1 MSAFASQLETFVTS
15 ARPVVIAIVAV
26 ALLIN
31 GVMFIYPS
39 ERSKE
44 AEKTSMPWVVIGSA
58 VALGA
63 VALSKS
69 ITAGF

>member
-44 AEKTSMPWVVIGSA
+44 AAKTQSR
-58 VALGA
+58 
-63 VALSKS
+63 K
-69 ITAGF
+69 